1 MASVLLS
8 IFNRVL
14 VSKGILL
21 ELGIKHSNEFNFY
34 NLSCDFIEPFR
45 PIVDYE
51 VRTKIKEK
59 FEIEERLMLA
69 SITEKQVKI
78 KKQVYYLNN
87 AIDIY
92 CDSLLKYLKDGDPKD
107 LEFPELIF
115 K

>member
-1 MASVLLS
+1 M
-8 IFNRVL
+8 
-14 VSKGILL
+14 
-21 ELGIKHSNEFNFY
+21 
-34 NLSCDFIEPFR
+34 
-45 PIVDYE
+45 DYE